1 MSDQQRKPL
10 NVSVSFPRI
19 AWVLILVLT
28 VCSITVFFLL
38 LKLFVPSGNQVSFF
52 LLIGFG
58 FILSALL
65 LVSVVVLHK
74 HYVRAQKHMRDLL
87 EQEQEFI
94 AIEQES
100 SEIIMNLNELLSEQT
115 EEQVR
120 LNRELRQLFLETVRA
135 MVATLEARDEYTQ
148 NHSLRVAGWA
158 ELLARYTARTPEEL
172 EVLERGALLH
182 DIGKIGI
189 PDHILNKPGRLTEEE
204 YEVVKTHPSRGDEII
219 KNIKMLQDS
228 RAIVRHHHERPDG
241 KGYPDGKA
249 DPPLLARIT
258 AIADC
263 FDAMTSD
270 RPYRAPMDYETA
282 KLKMMEAAGAQ
293 FDRTLLSEFFEML
306 ETTSEGYRSIGH
318 IAGIPPPALNE
329 ENDLRLKE
337 YHERFREAI

>member
-1 MSDQQRKPL
+1 MSDPSRNPL
-10 NVSVSFPRI
+10 NGTVSFPRM
-19 AWVLILVLT
+19 AWAFILVLT
-28 VCSITVFFLL
+28 VCSVTVFFLL

-65 LVSVVVLHK
+65 LVGVLLLHQ
-74 HYVRAQKHMRDLL
+74 HYVRAQKRMRKLL
-87 EQEQEFI
+87 EQELEYMR
-94 AIEQES
+94 IEQES

-158 ELLARYTARTPEEL
+158 ELLGRYAGRSPEEL

-182 DIGKIGI
+182 DIGKVGI
-189 PDHILNKPGRLTEEE
+189 PDNILNKPGRLTEQE
-204 YEVVKTHPSRGDEII
+204 YEVVKTHPSRGDEIV

-228 RAIVRHHHERPDG
+228 RPIIRHHHERPDG

-249 DPPLLARIT
+249 DPPAVARVT
-258 AIADC
+258 SIADC
-263 FDAMTSD
+263 FDAMTSQ
-270 RPYRAPMDYETA
+270 RPYRDPMDYDTA
-282 KLKMMEAAGAQ
+282 KRTMVDASGAQ
-293 FDRTLLSEFFEML
+293 FDRELLNDFFEML
-306 ETTSEGYRSIGH
+306 ETTSEGHRSIGH
-318 IAGIPPPALNE
+318 ITGIPPLTFSE
-329 ENDLRLKE
+329 ENDARLKG
-337 YHERFREAI
+337 YHERFRQAI